1 MDAILTLLSALAAVV
16 AILALSYWFTKNV
29 VGRSNLGAFSARQ
42 GTNLQVIETLSLGRE
57 HRIVAIRAGERYFL
71 LGVTESEVSTITELT
86 AEEIEN
92 WKREPQNESTSFKQ
106 AFLAS
111 FERKR

>member
-1 MDAILTLLSALAAVV
+1 MLTLLSALAAVV

-42 GTNLQVIETLSLGRE
+42 GVNLQVIETLPLGRE
-57 HRIVAIRAGERYFL
+57 HRIVALRAGERYIL
-71 LGVTESEVSTITELT
+71 LGVTESVVTTITELT
-86 AEEIEN
+86 AEEVEN
-92 WKREPQNESTSFKQ
+92 WKREPQEGSTSFKQ

-111 FERKR
+111 LERKR

>member
-1 MDAILTLLSALAAVV
+1 MDAILTLLSALVAVV

-29 VGRSNLGAFSARQ
+29 VGRSDLGAFSARQ
-42 GTNLQVIETLSLGRE
+42 GANLQVVETLSLGRE

-71 LGVTESEVSTITELT
+71 LGVTENEVSTLAELT

-92 WKREPQNESTSFKQ
+92 WKREPHDEKPSFKQ

-111 FERKR
+111 LERKR

>member
-1 MDAILTLLSALAAVV
+1 MDALVTLLSALAAVA

-42 GTNLQVIETLSLGRE
+42 GANLQVVETLSLGRE
-57 HRIVAIRAGERYFL
+57 HRIVAIRAGGRYFL
-71 LGVTESEVSTITELT
+71 LGVTESEVTTLAELT
-86 AEEIEN
+86 AEEVEN
-92 WKREPQNESTSFKQ
+92 WKREPQEGSTSFKQ